1 MAIWAQRRR
10 WKARTA
16 TFALY
21 AGRDV
26 DARRA
31 LDGLGSDFEVMNTA
45 VKPYPCCR
53 YSHATIDAIADIMQS
68 EALASE
74 DIERIDIAMGET
86 GYGLVADPSEA
97 KRVPANVV
105 EGQFSVYFA
114 AAATAGRGSYAWSSY
129 DALDDPQM
137 RNLMQRTNVE
147 LADSIGAGME
157 TSVVVRASGGR
168 TIERYVP
175 FPKGEPENPM
185 SWEEMQA
192 KFVEWSGPV
201 VGQPRSAEIIE
212 QVSSLDS
219 LSSMRELTANLGA

>member
-1 MAIWAQRRR
+1 MPIKEKSPEQQERDDRRFRIRHSAAHIMAEAVLDLFPE
-10 WKARTA
+10 AM
-16 TFALY
+16 FAV
-21 AGRDV
+21 GPPTG
-26 DARRA
+26 
-31 LDGLGSDFEVMNTA
+31 DGFYYDFSVPRPFT
-45 VKPYPCCR
+45 P
-53 YSHATIDAIADIMQS
+53 
-68 EALASE
+68 E

-105 EGQFSVYFA
+105 DGQFSVYFA
-114 AAATAGRGSYAWSSY
+114 AAATAGRGNYAWSAY